1 MILLEEQLLQIRRA
15 FGILFVL
22 VAVAVS
28 VASALGLMI
37 AQHGYPTYWYAI
49 VWLGSFGVPF
59 GIYFKKSKER
69 LLMIRQRMKNSVSW
83 PTPVKAVNGACWAV
97 PFALI
102 GVFPSML
109 QYLILFGIGL
119 GNLSTYIFMR
129 RYSGLANNEQL
140 MVGAVSLASITVAFQ
155 IDQTLFVHN
164 QPVAVFLSRILIAIS
179 YAMGGIFALLAKK

>member
-1 MILLEEQLLQIRRA
+1 MEEQLLQIRRA

-28 VASALGLMI
+28 VASGLSLI
-37 AQHGYPTYWYAI
+37 IVQHGHSMYWYVP
-49 VWLGSFGVPF
+49 VWLGSFGIPF
-59 GIYFKKSKER
+59 GLYFTKSRER
-69 LLMIRQRMKNSVSW
+69 LMMIRQRMKNSVSW
-83 PTPVKAVNGACWAV
+83 PTPIKAVNGACWAV

-102 GVFPSML
+102 GVFPSMI
-109 QYLILFGIGL
+109 QYLILFGIGF

-129 RYSGLANNEQL
+129 RFSGLANNEQL
-140 MVGAVSLASITVAFQ
+140 MVGSVSLAFVAVAAV